1 VAIAFA
7 AQAQPKPR
15 QAYVAVNQ
23 LGQTA
28 APDDSTLNARVGK
41 DVWQIKMAVPCHN
54 LSFNA
59 SGYLL
64 NLHRRHNQHLRAAG
78 PGHFRARDKLKEAF
92 ENNDLI
98 EIADACADLKWVIE
112 GLEHSLGIP
121 QQSVWDEV
129 SRSNMSKMVD
139 GKLIKRADG
148 KVLKPDTFVQ
158 PNIKKAL
165 GI

>member
-1 VAIAFA
+1 MNSNDDVKTFMLAGEQKVYNTPALTDERA
-7 AQAQPKPR
+7 AQAE
-15 QAYVAVNQ
+15 
-23 LGQTA
+23 L
-28 APDDSTLNARVGK
+28 
-41 DVWQIKMAVPCHN
+41 
-54 LSFNA
+54 
-59 SGYLL
+59 YLRL
-64 NLHRRHNQHLRAAG
+64 VTEEYNE
-78 PGHFRARDKLKEAF
+78 LKEAF
-92 ENNDLI
+92 QNNDLI

-148 KVLKPDTFVQ
+148 KVLKPETFVQ
-158 PNIKKAL
+158 PNIKKAM

>member
-1 VAIAFA
+1 MNSYDDVKTFMLAGEQKVYNNPELNSERES
-7 AQAQPKPR
+7 QAE
-15 QAYVAVNQ
+15 
-23 LGQTA
+23 L
-28 APDDSTLNARVGK
+28 
-41 DVWQIKMAVPCHN
+41 
-54 LSFNA
+54 
-59 SGYLL
+59 YLRL
-64 NLHRRHNQHLRAAG
+64 VTEEYNE
-78 PGHFRARDKLKEAF
+78 LKEAF
-92 ENNDLI
+92 ANNDLI

-129 SRSNMSKMVD
+129 SKSNMSKMVD

-158 PNIKKAL
+158 PDIKKAL